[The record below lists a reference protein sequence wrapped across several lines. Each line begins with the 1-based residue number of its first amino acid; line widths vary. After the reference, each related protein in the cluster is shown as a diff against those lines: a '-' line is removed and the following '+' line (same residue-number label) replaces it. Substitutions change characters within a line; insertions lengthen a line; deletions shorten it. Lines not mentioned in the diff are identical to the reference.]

1 MMMHFWSLQSLI
13 KQGLSEAMSNSSDV
27 LVIGA
32 GLAGLSAAIKLQEAG
47 RDVRIIESS
56 DRPGGRVTSDIIDG
70 FICDRGFQLINSKYP
85 ALQALNVIQEIDFI
99 KAPRVIE
106 VALGNQ
112 RRALGDPRVAPW
124 TALDKATG
132 SIPEKLS
139 LLRFLAASPKENQS
153 VEDVLN
159 SSGSVY
165 VRALRPFLQGVF
177 LTDPKNVDAR
187 YGQSIVKSFVTG
199 SPGIPRKGVAEL
211 SKALAARV
219 DSITYGVQAD
229 SIEGNVVRTSAGDF
243 KAATII
249 VATDATTAT
258 QLLGLNEVPR
268 MAGCI
273 TWYHAVATNP
283 SGSGRL
289 IVDGQNRGP
298 IINSLVIS
306 DISTDYAPVGQHL
319 VSTTTDLGATESDV
333 RRHLAIV
340 WGISTHDWQLIAK
353 YEIPAALPIQ
363 SIGRALTQQVKVS
376 EGLYVVGDHRAVP
389 SQQGALFSG
398 NLAAELIL
406 NQS

>member
-1 MMMHFWSLQSLI
+1 MPS
-13 KQGLSEAMSNSSDV
+13 SSDV
-27 LVIGA
+27 LIIGA
-32 GLAGLSAAIKLQEAG
+32 GLAGLSAAITLQEAG
-47 RDVRIIESS
+47 RDVQVIDSS
-56 DRPGGRVTSDIIDG
+56 DRPGGRVTSDTIDG

-85 ALQALNVIQEIDFI
+85 ALQALDVIKEIDFI
-99 KAPRVIE
+99 PAPRVVE
-106 VALGNQ
+106 VALGSG

-132 SIPEKLS
+132 SIPEKLF
-139 LLRFLAASPKENQS
+139 LLRFLATDPKENQS
-153 VEDVLN
+153 VEDVLKP
-159 SSGSVY
+159 SGSVY
-165 VRALRPFLQGVF
+165 TRVLRPFLQGVF

-187 YGQSIVKSFVTG
+187 YGQSIVKSFISG

-219 DSITYGVQAD
+219 SSITYGVQAN
-229 SIEGNVVRTSAGDF
+229 SLEGGFTKTSAGDF
-243 KAATII
+243 KAATVI

-258 QLLGLNEVPR
+258 QLLSLNEVPR

-273 TWYHAVATNP
+273 TWYHAVSDNP
-283 SGSGRL
+283 SGNGRL

-298 IINSLVIS
+298 VINSIVMS
-306 DISTDYAPVGQHL
+306 DISSSYAPLGQHL

-363 SIGRALTQQVKVS
+363 NVGRSLTQTVKVS
-376 EGLYVVGDHRAVP
+376 ENIFVVGDHRAVP

-398 NLAAELIL
+398 RLAAELIL
-406 NQS
+406 NQR

>member
-1 MMMHFWSLQSLI
+1 MMHFWSLQSLI
-13 KQGLSEAMSNSSDV
+13 KQGLWEAMSNSSDV
-27 LVIGA
+27 LVVGA

-47 RDVRIIESS
+47 RNVWVIESS

-132 SIPEKLS
+132 TIPEKLS
-139 LLRFLAASPKENQS
+139 LLRFLAASPKDNQS
-153 VEDVLN
+153 VEDVLS

-219 DSITYGVQAD
+219 DSISYGVQAD
-229 SIEGNVVRTSAGDF
+229 SIEGKVVRTSAGDF
-243 KAATII
+243 KATTII

-289 IVDGQNRGP
+289 VVDGQNRGP
-298 IINSLVIS
+298 IINSIVIS
-306 DISTDYAPVGQHL
+306 DISSDYAPVGQHL

-333 RRHLAIV
+333 RRHLAIM

-363 SIGRALTQQVKVS
+363 SIGRALTQPVKVS
-376 EGLYVVGDHRAVP
+376 EGLYVIGDHRAVP

>member
-1 MMMHFWSLQSLI
+1 
-13 KQGLSEAMSNSSDV
+13 MSNSSDV

>member
-1 MMMHFWSLQSLI
+1 MMHFWSLQSLI

-27 LVIGA
+27 LVVGA

-47 RDVRIIESS
+47 RNVWVIESS

-132 SIPEKLS
+132 TIPEKLS
-139 LLRFLAASPKENQS
+139 LLRFLAASPKDNQS
-153 VEDVLN
+153 VEDVLS

-219 DSITYGVQAD
+219 DSISYGVQAD
-229 SIEGNVVRTSAGDF
+229 SIEGKVVRTSAGDF
-243 KAATII
+243 KATTII

-258 QLLGLNEVPR
+258 QLLGLNEVAR

-289 IVDGQNRGP
+289 VVDGQNRGP
-298 IINSLVIS
+298 IINSIVIS
-306 DISTDYAPVGQHL
+306 DISSDYAPVGQHL

-333 RRHLAIV
+333 RRHLAIM

-363 SIGRALTQQVKVS
+363 SIGRALTQPVKVS
-376 EGLYVVGDHRAVP
+376 EGLYVIGDHRAVP